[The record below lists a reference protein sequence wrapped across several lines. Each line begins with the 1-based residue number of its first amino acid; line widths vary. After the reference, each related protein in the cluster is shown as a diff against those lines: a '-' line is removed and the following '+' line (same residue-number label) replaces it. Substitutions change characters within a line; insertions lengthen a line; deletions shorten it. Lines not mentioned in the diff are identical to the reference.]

1 MLPLR
6 RRAGIGLGAGSF
18 TLPKVSI
25 LHICRAWIVP
35 STSDAMQG
43 RAVDRLYAPGL
54 HRPVTLA
61 QCECG
66 IFTWYRRRNRASN
79 DDRFWP
85 RLCKNSK
92 NVGPEKIPRLLEA
105 PGSTIGTRGMVR
117 RPQIFVDIRVFT
129 QPRPLAA
136 RCDWVTDFQIAA
148 GPEREVRPTLKLPVP
163 SGKVRP
169 EAVDESQLKAAV
181 YQASIHTPD

>member
-54 HRPVTLA
+54 RRPVTLA

-85 RLCKNSK
+85 TSARLGQVS
-92 NVGPEKIPRLLEA
+92 
-105 PGSTIGTRGMVR
+105 
-117 RPQIFVDIRVFT
+117 
-129 QPRPLAA
+129 
-136 RCDWVTDFQIAA
+136 DFQIAV
-148 GPEREVRPTLKLPVP
+148 VRGKKVELP
-163 SGKVRP
+163 
-169 EAVDESQLKAAV
+169 
-181 YQASIHTPD
+181 